1 LFGISAVCRI
11 MNWTSSELKPGV
23 WFLESETEDGY
34 TSGHI
39 IDYCPFCGIRLSPI
53 AEPVTKE

>member
-1 LFGISAVCRI
+1 